1 MYCEPYLSHPLLATD
16 ARASRSRE
24 HHVLILRFSN
34 RLPGIRLIA
43 IDSYRELYF
52 PTASARREFMNRVKR
67 LLAAQILSV
76 WVGAAFGPPDRR

>member
-1 MYCEPYLSHPLLATD
+1 MAEADRTHDEWMALRYCG
-16 ARASRSRE
+16 
-24 HHVLILRFSN
+24 FSN

-43 IDSYRELYF
+43 SDSYRELHF